1 MGAIN
6 DAKGGRPGWAPPVL
20 RGDRLD
26 AGLRTLELDVRRRLD
41 GLLQGNHLGL
51 VPGPGS
57 EPGEARPYQPG
68 DDVRRMDWAVTAR
81 TTTPHIRE
89 TIADRELET
98 WIVADLSA
106 SLDFGTAV
114 CEKRDLVVCAVAAV
128 AHLTGGGG
136 NRVGALLSNGADTV
150 RLPPRGGLAHARGVV
165 RKVAELPRAAEG
177 TRGDLTDLIEQLRRP
192 PRRRGLAVVISDFL
206 GDTRWERPLRAL
218 SARHDLVGVE
228 VLDPRD
234 VDLPEVGTIVLA
246 DPETGRQREVN
257 ASALLRK
264 EFAAAAQAHRAQVA
278 RALRQAGAGHLVLRT
293 DSDWIADIVRFAVG
307 RKRGWSGA
315 GS

>member
-1 MGAIN
+1 MN
-6 DAKGGRPGWAPPVL
+6 TVKDEKGGRPSWAPPVL
-20 RGDRLD
+20 RGERLE

-89 TIADRELET
+89 TVADRELET
-98 WIVADLSA
+98 WVAADLSA
-106 SLDFGTAV
+106 SLDFGTAL

-136 NRVGALLSNGADTV
+136 NRIGALVANGSESTRIPA
-150 RLPPRGGLAHARGVV
+150 RGGLQHARALV
-165 RKVAELPRAAEG
+165 RKVALTPRAPEG
-177 TRGDLTDLIEQLRRP
+177 VRGDLAAALEQLSRP
-192 PRRRGLAVVISDFL
+192 PRRRGLAVVVSDFL
-206 GDTRWERPLRAL
+206 GTTDWQRPLRAL
-218 SARHDLVGVE
+218 SARHSLIAIEIV
-228 VLDPRD
+228 DPRD
-234 VDLPEVGTIVLA
+234 IDLPDVGTVVLA
-246 DPETGRQREVN
+246 DPETGRQREVH

-264 EFAAAAQAHRAQVA
+264 EFGAAAHAHRLEVA
-278 RALRQAGAGHLVLRT
+278 KALRRAGAAHLVLRT
-293 DSDWIADIVRFAVG
+293 DSDWIADMVRFVVA
-307 RKRGWSGA
+307 RKRGWSG
-315 GS
+315 GLT